1 MSMRPGEVKVDFL
14 INPFC
19 LSDRDFSRLSGLC
32 ERYAL
37 MLNAYNLWDIE
48 DGDIDGLPAHV
59 STLVRELR
67 SGERAGGVYST
78 VFINGE
84 RFPINAWHDS
94 FRMIERRI
102 MDLLGIERQ

>member
-1 MSMRPGEVKVDFL
+1 MKQGEVKVELL

-32 ERYAL
+32 DRHAL
-37 MLNAYNLWDIE
+37 TLNTYNLWDIV
-48 DGDIDGLPAHV
+48 DGDLDGLPAHV

-67 SGERAGGVYST
+67 SGERAGSVYST

-84 RFPINAWHDS
+84 GFPISAWHDS
-94 FRMIERRI
+94 FRVIERRM
-102 MDLLGIERQ
+102 MDLLGVKRE

>member
-1 MSMRPGEVKVDFL
+1 MKPSEVKVDFL

-32 ERYAL
+32 ERHAL
-37 MLNAYNLWDIE
+37 TLNTYSLWDIG
-48 DGDIDGLPAHV
+48 DGDLDGLPAHV
-59 STLVRELR
+59 STLVRVLR
-67 SGERAGGVYST
+67 SGERAGSVYST

-102 MDLLGIERQ
+102 MELLGIERQ